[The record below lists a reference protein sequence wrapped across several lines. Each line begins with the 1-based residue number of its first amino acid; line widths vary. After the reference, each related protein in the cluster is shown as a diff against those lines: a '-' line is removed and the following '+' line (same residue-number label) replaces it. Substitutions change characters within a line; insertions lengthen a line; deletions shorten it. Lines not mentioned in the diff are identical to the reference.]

1 MPNWCNNTLFVE
13 GDLNAL
19 MDFKKRVLKVNEHNT
34 INFTMEDL
42 MPTPPELLEQ
52 TSPAMWRGDE
62 NDEDGKKEFEKQLDE
77 LKEKYGYTDWY
88 NWRVDNW
95 GTKWDTAESEVDE
108 MDGKSLIVHY
118 NTAWGPNDGFVKFAS
133 EVYPSLKFRLSFEEP
148 GMGFCGVT
156 LCEGGELIMHR
167 DGDLEWID
175 PDTNRLVEWS
185 SDNDRWMYIDTNEI
199 IDDEDFYPQEHN
211 PFII

>member
-19 MDFKKRVLKVNEHNT
+19 TDFKKRVLKVNEHNT

-42 MPTPPELLEQ
+42 MPTPSELLEQ

-133 EVYPSLKFRLSFEEP
+133 KVYPSLKFRLSYEEP
-148 GMGFCGVT
+148 GMGFCGI
-156 LCEGGELIMHR
+156 LICKDGEVDIE
-167 DGDLEWID
+167 DQDDLQWADEYD
-175 PDTNRLVEWS
+175 NLVEW
-185 SDNDRWMYIDTNEI
+185 DNEKERWFIIETNEV
-199 IDDEDFYPQEHN
+199 IDDEDFYPMEYNVFNH
-211 PFII
+211 